1 MRFSWTGLNSG
12 AFVGAANVLRSDAEF
27 SSDERLGTVAVPD
40 PVGPE
45 LCRLLRHDDIP
56 LPALAVSAFLVTTD
70 DGLKGLPAGLGPGH
84 GGVCAADIV
93 GMEE

>member
-1 MRFSWTGLNSG
+1 MDRSDSST
-12 AFVGAANVLRSDAEF
+12 FVGAANFERGVAEF
-27 SSDERLGTVAVPD
+27 LPREPASAVVPD

-56 LPALAVSAFLVTTD
+56 LPALAVSAFRVATD
-70 DGLKGLPAGLGPGH
+70 DGLEGLPAGLGTGR